1 MDKIQCSRCGKM
13 AGQILTENKKT
24 VIKLLT
30 PMGFVWY
37 IDYSKNASFYCT
49 NKNCE
54 LFAKPQ
60 KILLDIPK

>member
-1 MDKIQCSRCGKM
+1 M